1 MARYTPNWMQNGTYP
16 AQLDRLLLMDA
27 MGTSNS
33 CLLSGTGAF
42 AVSQHAAGASM
53 VLDIAPGRGMVQG
66 NFIANQGN
74 YEIFSDAIE
83 NVTIPTAPGAG
94 QSRIDLVIAQV
105 RDAFVDSG
113 GFSDFIFTTV
123 TGTAAATGSQVAPTA
138 PADSM
143 TLAQVLVGPSV
154 TSIVT
159 ANITDSRPFTR
170 GPVVVQTVPA
180 LAANQSYTVTHNLG
194 TQNLLVQTW
203 DAVTTMLVL
212 TQVDILNNNQ
222 LSISVTAATPNA
234 LNCVI
239 YGAAP
244 APTPV
249 LASDLAPKAYVDA
262 RTPNLPAPVT
272 SGTTI
277 QSYTAPDGT
286 VYVAKNGV
294 SGGNWYKAR
303 DVLFAKWGRNA
314 AYTTATGTTL
324 FPFDASLR
332 DAYGLYVT
340 ANNWMVAPVA
350 GLYDVRSELTVTA
363 TATGQAAEIRLYT
376 GSNGT
381 IVQVARAHSSFANAF
396 SVLVEAIVP
405 MNAGDN
411 LNMSCFTSV
420 ALAASVGLWTN
431 YGSWTYIDFAYR
443 GTG

>member
-1 MARYTPNWMQNGTYP
+1 MQNGTYP

-74 YEIFSDAIE
+74 YEIFSDAVD

-143 TLAQVLVGPSV
+143 TLAQVLVGPQV

-170 GPVVVQTVPA
+170 GPVVVQTVPVLSA
-180 LAANQSYTVTHNLG
+180 GQSYTVTHNLN
-194 TQNLLVQTW
+194 TQNLLVQLW
-203 DAVTTMLVL
+203 DAVTTMLIMA
-212 TQVDILNNNQ
+212 QVDILNNNQ
-222 LSISVTAATPNA
+222 ISVSVTAATPNA
-234 LNCVI
+234 MNVVI

-244 APTPV
+244 AATPV

-262 RTPNLPAPVT
+262 RTPNLPNPVT
-272 SGTTI
+272 SGTTV
-277 QSYTAPDGT
+277 QSYTAPTGQ

-294 SGGNWYKAR
+294 SGGNWYDAR
-303 DVLFAKWGRNA
+303 DVLQTKVTRA
-314 AYTTATGTTL
+314 AALACAAATAINNG
-324 FPFDASLR
+324 FDTITR
-332 DAYGLYVT
+332 DIYGLWT
-340 ANNWMVAPVA
+340 TGASSTFTCPIA
-350 GLYDVRSELTVTA
+350 GWYLLTYYTGALA
-363 TATGQAAEIRLYT
+363 TATTGQYVQAQIRQNNATTVAVNSYSGQTTYVTYVTVTDRIYCAAGDTLACWVQT
-376 GSNGT
+376 
-381 IVQVARAHSSFANAF
+381 QVA
-396 SVLVEAIVP
+396 
-405 MNAGDN
+405 MNTIASG
-411 LNMSCFTSV
+411 LGQWCHV
-420 ALAASVGLWTN
+420 A
-431 YGSWTYIDFAYR
+431 YQ